1 MKTIRV
7 LADVKDSVGVVAGL
21 KACMIE
27 MMYNFLVVRVK
38 CLRIPIRGG
47 ERRYCNRVT
56 WKVLLVLY
64 WGFETVTRS
73 AMTIKTCARRGR
85 EQDFHVFV

>member
-27 MMYNFLVVRVK
+27 MMYNFFVVRVK
-38 CLRIPIRGG
+38 CSTKK
-47 ERRYCNRVT
+47 RVA
-56 WKVLLVLY
+56 V
-64 WGFETVTRS
+64 S
-73 AMTIKTCARRGR
+73 
-85 EQDFHVFV
+85 